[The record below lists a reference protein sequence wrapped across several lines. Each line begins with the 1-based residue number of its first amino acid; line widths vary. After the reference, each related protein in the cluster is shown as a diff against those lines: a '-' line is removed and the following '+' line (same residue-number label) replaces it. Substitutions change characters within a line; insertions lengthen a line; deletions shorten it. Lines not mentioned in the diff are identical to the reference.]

1 MYLIERERYDELHA
15 MIARLGRQIEKPM
28 RPGRAPGIIDERVA
42 RRGDEEVL
50 PMQLSSIEL
59 RTLVAAQIAS
69 GLVGQVAPDSPQTRI
84 DEVVQLAVR
93 IAKTLQ
99 NASIKSMHEK
109 EAPP

>member
-1 MYLIERERYDELHA
+1 
-15 MIARLGRQIEKPM
+15 
-28 RPGRAPGIIDERVA
+28 
-42 RRGDEEVL
+42 
-50 PMQLSSIEL
+50 MQLSSIEL

-109 EAPP
+109 ETPP

>member
-1 MYLIERERYDELHA
+1 
-15 MIARLGRQIEKPM
+15 
-28 RPGRAPGIIDERVA
+28 
-42 RRGDEEVL
+42 
-50 PMQLSSIEL
+50 MQLSSIEL

-99 NASIKSMHEK
+99 NASIKSVHEK
-109 EAPP
+109 ETPP